1 MGKLVS
7 IGGGSMAAG
16 ATLPIDREI
25 VRAAD
30 AKRPSALFIP
40 TASGDPADYCE
51 GFAAIYGGKL
61 GCRVETLLLYRDRPT
76 KSAMQRRIREAELIY
91 VGGGN
96 TLRMMRFWRR
106 LGVDRMLVQA
116 WKRGAVLC
124 GTSAGA
130 ICWLCW
136 GNSDSRSFSGKP
148 DWDYI
153 RVRGL
158 GLIDVAGC
166 PHYHGETREASF
178 AAMIGRY
185 GGPGIA
191 LNDHTALQVAGEDYR
206 ILTSNESGRAYH
218 LDKRDGEVVTRTLTP
233 SRRFAPLADLL

>member
-1 MGKLVS
+1 MPD
-7 IGGGSMAAG
+7 G

-30 AKRPSALFIP
+30 VKQPRALFIP
-40 TASGDPADYCE
+40 TASGDPPDYCA
-51 GFAAIYGGKL
+51 GFQSIYGDKL
-61 GCRVETLLLYRDRPT
+61 RCSVEMLLLYRDRPSIAEM
-76 KSAMQRRIREAELIY
+76 KRRIRSADVIY

-96 TLRMMRFWRR
+96 TLRMLRFWRR
-106 LGVDRMLVQA
+106 LGIDRMLKAA

-124 GTSAGA
+124 GSSAGA
-130 ICWLCW
+130 ICWLRW

-153 RVRGL
+153 RVNGL
-158 GLIDVAGC
+158 DLVPIAGC

-178 AAMIGRY
+178 ARMIAQF

-191 LNDHTALQVAGEDYR
+191 LNDHTALQIVDDEYR
-206 ILTSNESGRAYH
+206 ILTAADTGRAYH
-218 LDKRDGEVVTRTLTP
+218 LDKIHGEVVTRALSP
-233 SRRFAPLADLL
+233 GRKSRALSDLL